1 MNILLVCAA
10 GMSTSVLVS
19 KMKAEAEKQG
29 KGYKILAV
37 GGGDLSN
44 NLDGTDV
51 ILLGPQ
57 VRYTINNVKEQAK
70 KYNIPV
76 EVIPMTDY
84 GMCNGANVLKFAE
97 KLVEENK

>member
-29 KGYKILAV
+29 KQYKIWAV
-37 GGGDLSN
+37 GGADLAN

-57 VRYTINNVKEQAK
+57 VRYTLNTIKKQAE

-76 EVIPMTDY
+76 EVIPMADY
-84 GMCNGANVLKFAE
+84 GMCNGENVLKFAE

>member
-29 KGYKILAV
+29 KQYKIWAV
-37 GGGDLSN
+37 GGADLAN

-57 VRYTINNVKEQAK
+57 VRYTLNTIKKQAE

-76 EVIPMTDY
+76 EVIPMADY
-84 GMCNGANVLKFAE
+84 GMCNGENVL

>member
-29 KGYKILAV
+29 KQYKIWAV
-37 GGGDLSN
+37 GGADLAN

-57 VRYTINNVKEQAK
+57 VRYTLNTIKKQAE
-70 KYNIPV
+70 KYSIPV
-76 EVIPMTDY
+76 EVIPMADY
-84 GMCNGANVLKFAE
+84 GMCNGENVLKFAE